1 VTLVSRRHGLPVIP
15 IAPLHAMGIATG
27 AGVHRPAP
35 RPLRC
40 LRAHTRRPMSS
51 RGWPSFRLLFEPEL
65 AGAVP
70 RRGIQH
76 EAVNPSGLGPA
87 CRGEAGSRRDA
98 RKSDRGLYAPQR
110 PAIHIAPL
118 QVLVLFVF
126 DPPRMQRRLTPSL
139 PTRLY
144 SAMSPISLGGPAPVF
159 QTQAKVARS
168 LAVSET
174 STDGVVDPWWS
185 YARLIRSD

>member
-1 VTLVSRRHGLPVIP
+1 MEKG
-15 IAPLHAMGIATG
+15 
-27 AGVHRPAP
+27 
-35 RPLRC
+35 
-40 LRAHTRRPMSS
+40 
-51 RGWPSFRLLFEPEL
+51 RLLEPKSPSAQNPVYGPGL
-65 AGAVP
+65 RKKP
-70 RRGIQH
+70 RG
-76 EAVNPSGLGPA
+76 VTPVS
-87 CRGEAGSRRDA
+87 A
-98 RKSDRGLYAPQR
+98 RHRL
-110 PAIHIAPL
+110 PAIPIAPL
-118 QVLVLFVF
+118 QVLVPFVF

-139 PTRLY
+139 PTRLC